1 MLSRVA
7 TCPTF
12 LHHMKLLLCAAAL
25 AAGLAAPLPA
35 SQTNTAPPLSLAA
48 ALQRALERS
57 PALAVYPAS
66 QRLADARAVQA
77 AVRPPMELGLDL
89 EDILGTDQ
97 YRGFR
102 TSQNTLT
109 LSRVFELGGKRDARG
124 DLASTERERVGA
136 EYVLARAS
144 VLAGVADAFIHVVG
158 DQLGLEW
165 SRENVQLAE
174 ETLAVA
180 QQRVRAA
187 AAPPLEENRA
197 RIALARARVLHEHE
211 EHELETAR
219 RRLAAWWGDEAGEFG
234 EAAADLF
241 ARPAVP
247 DYDTLVARIARSP
260 ELTRWAF
267 EKSVHAAELR
277 LAESRRRPDLTAG
290 LGLRQY
296 AATDDFGMVLQ
307 FSLPLG
313 TASRATGLAAEARAR
328 NELAEAG
335 ERETEIRLRTA
346 LFGIAQELRHARTEL
361 DAIEMEI
368 LPEAE
373 RALQLARDGFAAAR
387 YPRSDVLDA
396 QRTVLELR
404 RERIEAAIAFHQ
416 FVVQLEKILGEPVA
430 LPARQETTGSN
441 TSLQ

>member
-1 MLSRVA
+1 MKSLKLFFSSV
-7 TCPTF
+7 TC
-12 LHHMKLLLCAAAL
+12 A
-25 AAGLAAPLPA
+25 
-35 SQTNTAPPLSLAA
+35 LSLAA
-48 ALQRALERS
+48 TAAEPRAAAPPKLTLADALARALEHS
-57 PALAVYPAS
+57 PALASQPAAL
-66 QRLADARAVQA
+66 RLADARALQA
-77 AVRPPMELGLDL
+77 AVRPPPELALDL
-89 EDILGTDQ
+89 EDIVGTDQ

-109 LSRVFELGGKRDARG
+109 LSRVFELGGKRAARG
-124 DLASTERERVGA
+124 GLAGA
-136 EYVLARAS
+136 ERDRVDADYALTRAAA
-144 VLAGVADAFIHVVG
+144 LAGVADAFIHVVG
-158 DQLGLEW
+158 DQHGLAW
-165 SRENVQLAE
+165 SREAVKLAE
-174 ETLAVA
+174 ETLAAA

-197 RIALARARVLHEHE
+197 RIALARARVVHEHE

-219 RRLAAWWGDEAGEFG
+219 RRLAAWWGDDAPDFG

-290 LGLRQY
+290 LGFRQY
-296 AATDDFGMVLQ
+296 AATDDVGLVLQ

-313 TASRATGLAAEARAR
+313 TSSRAVGFAAEARAR
-328 NELAEAG
+328 NDLAESG

-361 DAIEMEI
+361 DALEKEI

-373 RALQLARDGFAAAR
+373 RALQLARDGFAGAR
-387 YPRSDVLDA
+387 YSRADVLDA

-404 RERIEAAIAFHQ
+404 RERIEAAVAFHQ
-416 FVVQLEKILGEPVA
+416 FIVQLEKILGEPVA
-430 LPARQETTGSN
+430 LPAPAPKR
-441 TSLQ
+441 